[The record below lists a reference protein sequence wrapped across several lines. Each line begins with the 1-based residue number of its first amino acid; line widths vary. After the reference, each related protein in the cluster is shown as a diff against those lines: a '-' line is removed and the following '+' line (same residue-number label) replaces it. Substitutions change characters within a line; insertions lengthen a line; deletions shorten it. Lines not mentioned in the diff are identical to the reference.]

1 MNCYNR
7 LIESLH
13 YHREYSEIRDPFGT
27 EVGDDRW
34 IERFGPTN
42 IRATGGLER
51 LPPAVVSMGNG
62 FILVL
67 FLKVVEHYL
76 MITRLA

>member
-1 MNCYNR
+1 MSELATNR

-42 IRATGGLER
+42 IRATGALNVYH
-51 LPPAVVSMGNG
+51 LQ
-62 FILVL
+62 
-67 FLKVVEHYL
+67 
-76 MITRLA
+76 